1 MNNVQIF
8 KNDQFGEIR
17 TVNQNGE
24 ILFIAVDVCKALDIN
39 NARQAISRLDDD
51 EKNTVIL
58 NDGIG
63 NPNKNA
69 VNEYGLYNLVLSSRK
84 PEAKAFKRWITHD
97 VIPAI
102 RKTGKYSV
110 EQQVLIEE
118 PSKPGIKYYRGIP
131 VVTKRDLAAA
141 LNVTLATIEYMQKK
155 CAIIINHD
163 YYFLNGADLEIFKKE
178 NGITSFK
185 GKISSIVVI
194 TADGARKICAERNQL
209 DSYYKLFAMAKQA
222 AVLRPIVFDTPDN
235 EQVKKAIYNIR
246 NQITALDVLLNE
258 YNAYNTENLHYGLQ
272 ESLKAVSMNILN
284 EVNALTKI
292 KLNLI
297 QCKL

>member
-1 MNNVQIF
+1 M
-8 KNDQFGEIR
+8 R
-17 TVNQNGE
+17 
-24 ILFIAVDVCKALDIN
+24 
-39 NARQAISRLDDD
+39 
-51 EKNTVIL
+51 
-58 NDGIG
+58 
-63 NPNKNA
+63 
-69 VNEYGLYNLVLSSRK
+69 Y
-84 PEAKAFKRWITHD
+84 
-97 VIPAI
+97 
-102 RKTGKYSV
+102 
-110 EQQVLIEE
+110 
-118 PSKPGIKYYRGIP
+118 
-131 VVTKRDLAAA
+131 
-141 LNVTLATIEYMQKK
+141 
-155 CAIIINHD
+155 IINHD
-163 YYFLNGADLEIFKKE
+163 YYFLNGADLEVFKKE

>member
-1 MNNVQIF
+1 MQLQIF

-17 TVNQNGE
+17 TVEQNWE
-24 ILFIAVDVCKALDIN
+24 ILFVASDVCKALEIKNTRD
-39 NARQAISRLDDD
+39 AVGRLDDD
-51 EKNTVIL
+51 EKDVVLTDTLGGRQNL
-58 NDGIG
+58 
-63 NPNKNA
+63 NA

-102 RKTGKYSV
+102 RKIGKYSV

-141 LNVTLATIEYMQKK
+141 LNVTLATIEYIQKK

-163 YYFLNGADLEIFKKE
+163 YYFLNGADLEVFKKE

>member
-1 MNNVQIF
+1 MQLQIF

-17 TVNQNGE
+17 TVEQNGE
-24 ILFIAVDVCKALDIN
+24 ILFVASDVCKALEIKNTRD
-39 NARQAISRLDDD
+39 AVGRLDDD
-51 EKNTVIL
+51 EKDVVLTDTLGGRQNL
-58 NDGIG
+58 
-63 NPNKNA
+63 NA

-155 CAIIINHD
+155 CAI
-163 YYFLNGADLEIFKKE
+163 
-178 NGITSFK
+178 
-185 GKISSIVVI
+185 
-194 TADGARKICAERNQL
+194 
-209 DSYYKLFAMAKQA
+209 
-222 AVLRPIVFDTPDN
+222 
-235 EQVKKAIYNIR
+235 
-246 NQITALDVLLNE
+246 
-258 YNAYNTENLHYGLQ
+258 
-272 ESLKAVSMNILN
+272 
-284 EVNALTKI
+284 
-292 KLNLI
+292 
-297 QCKL
+297 